1 MNKLERAAATLAV
14 MAAGILLGAALAWRL
29 PFQPEGLVA
38 DRSLVCMVNDRVMAQ
53 PQLPVLVQ
61 GRTYFGCCA
70 GCVDR
75 LNRDRTARVAVDPV
89 SGREVDKSQAVM
101 LQDEGARVLYFE
113 NLDTAARFRRSGAAG
128 S

>member
-1 MNKLERAAATLAV
+1 
-14 MAAGILLGAALAWRL
+14 
-29 PFQPEGLVA
+29 
-38 DRSLVCMVNDRVMAQ
+38 MVNDRVMAQ

-75 LNRDRTARVAVDPV
+75 LKRDRAARVAVDPV

-113 NLDTAARFRRSGAAG
+113 NLDTAARFRRGGRG